1 MKHSYE
7 FPPAVINTIL
17 SFLYAQPPSFY
28 HPLGIEGAGDLDL
41 DIPSLQN
48 YSLISRTWREQVQ
61 RLLFH
66 EVNLGS
72 MRRSIRLRAF
82 FKSFPLITGPSPSN
96 SGNDN
101 GNISTRPP
109 SPNATVLSHGPQSE
123 SDHTYVDHSEKLMD
137 HFSKNTTPSGLPLP
151 SYVRI
156 LSLSIGQ
163 NYTTH
168 IQGTEL
174 PDILSLFP
182 YLYELRLTID
192 GTPALPARTLQSL
205 EPTSCGGAVPPI
217 QALKLTLGANLT
229 NMEIVYQLL
238 QLPWPIQFLSITQP
252 SPTTTS
258 IVDPAHLQTL
268 TPPAYKLLDYRT
280 DLFPGWEQLFEWVV
294 IFSLET
300 ITALTI
306 PAVNP
311 SNPTLGLLAPILKT
325 LSLVYDSSSV
335 SPSLATTGNGKG
347 DLFEG
352 MEAFPDMPEL
362 LELNLVNATLQ
373 KGGKYYQSIPMS
385 VEYFSTTLSSRTGGG
400 GRNNIRQVIEICP
413 TIPMRMEKITVWAL
427 EMPSLASMSGVGTRG
442 LMSGWESMVR
452 NYTAL
457 DGRLEVRRR
466 AGEGTPMVPFVSGPR
481 DDAWI
486 GKKYMDRAV
495 KNRVLPPPKTTQ
507 GSTPQLLRRI
517 LSNGSLVGKRLTR
530 AWSVSTK
537 EKPNKQQGPADIK
550 LGRERAATNA
560 SPEESTSSESGHQN
574 SPPPSSMN
582 WAFMRPR
589 RPTFAF

>member
-1 MKHSYE
+1 MSPSWISRRKNAQKEDRKRKYVEVETEKARMRRSLPKPALARTAIASPEALYNSGLGGNHSYE

-362 LELNLVNATLQ
+362 LELNLVNAT
-373 KGGKYYQSIPMS
+373 
-385 VEYFSTTLSSRTGGG
+385 
-400 GRNNIRQVIEICP
+400 
-413 TIPMRMEKITVWAL
+413 
-427 EMPSLASMSGVGTRG
+427 
-442 LMSGWESMVR
+442 